1 MGAEDSPGLRRQPE
15 PAQHAAGLLISL
27 AKQEWPNTDEFADP
41 EIVWR
46 MKKAWHV
53 GMIVKAAQPA
63 RVEELLGQYSDR
75 VRTMYTAVHPPPDRP
90 TH

>member
-1 MGAEDSPGLRRQPE
+1 
-15 PAQHAAGLLISL
+15 LLISL

-46 MKKAWHV
+46 MKKPWHV
-53 GMIVKAAQPA
+53 GMILKSPNPA
-63 RVEELLGQYSDR
+63 RIEELLTRYSDR
-75 VRTMYTAVHPPPDRP
+75 VQKMYTAVQPPPDRP